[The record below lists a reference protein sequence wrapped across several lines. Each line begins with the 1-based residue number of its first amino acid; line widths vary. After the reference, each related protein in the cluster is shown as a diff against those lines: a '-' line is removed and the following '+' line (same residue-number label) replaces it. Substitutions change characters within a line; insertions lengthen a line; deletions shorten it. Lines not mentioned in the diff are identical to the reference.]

1 MKRLSYALLRNELS
15 AKLCVLTAFPVF
27 VKIASTL
34 NKHRKT
40 ITARAAIL
48 EVLIEPQRIAM
59 PLKATSVR
67 LDDETLT
74 RVGEMAKAMDRPRAW
89 LMAEAIKQYV
99 AREEW
104 FIREVEKGVKAAD
117 EGRLSDHA
125 DVKAKWEAKRAAQM
139 D

>member
-1 MKRLSYALLRNELS
+1 MKSRL
-15 AKLCVLTAFPVF
+15 
-27 VKIASTL
+27 
-34 NKHRKT
+34 
-40 ITARAAIL
+40 AIL
-48 EVLIEPQRIAM
+48 EVLREPQRIAM

-74 RVGEMAKAMDRPRAW
+74 RVGKIAEAMDRPRAW

-117 EGRLSDHA
+117 EGRLIDHG
-125 DVKAKWEAKRAAQM
+125 DIKAKWEARRAAQM